1 MESLIKL
8 SGNLVNHLLSGKR
21 EKLDKEYFYMFSLSK
36 FILLK
41 ESILKKGKSI
51 VSDTEVTTFYFD
63 NDKNQ
68 KYIPV
73 ILELFDYIKKNGNYK
88 IKSGERISLTKSS
101 PEQNKLANA
110 LWVFNKLRD
119 SIAHGKYVFDFKNEC
134 IVIDNYDPN
143 NAYGLKCS
151 IPLSLLNKVSF
162 FIEEVKTTVDQKE
175 MIIKYYKYLQS
186 LAEKYD
192 IDPKKL
198 YEEYLFNLEQYKYIK
213 YNLNRDKYKYNNNVY
228 NYSYINNNIYNKKKY
243 YDDKI
248 NYSYDSTSS
257 SERRRIGDKYKD
269 LTPEIIQK
277 VISEMNLRE
286 LEYLI
291 KMLVQYR
298 PKNDSETEL
307 IYRVLSEYKFIM
319 SHKEQL
325 EKERDEYDKRTRAL
339 IKEMHGILGIEKK
352 NNIME
357 AIPALYNYM
366 CLSFS
371 VEPVVDYSYLSTDGL
386 DITFDDNYQGIINGI
401 NKKCEEFNLSLENLI
416 NQYNSHPNEQFR
428 RSLMDKLSEFY
439 TDIITRYN
447 VRNKTITTSIRNSIE
462 HGNYSANHDANV
474 SLVDLPDQHD
484 KNTIK
489 FNCTA
494 TVESLYNFTNQ
505 INDSS
510 LKDKYTLRVFFCELK
525 KIIPEELYNDIF
537 KRLND
542 LSVIS
547 FGKELDINKSMEN
560 MYYEAIAN
568 VIKAS
573 AIKRG

>member
-198 YEEYLFNLEQYKYIK
+198 YEEYLI
-213 YNLNRDKYKYNNNVY
+213 
-228 NYSYINNNIYNKKKY
+228 
-243 YDDKI
+243 
-248 NYSYDSTSS
+248 
-257 SERRRIGDKYKD
+257 
-269 LTPEIIQK
+269 
-277 VISEMNLRE
+277 
-286 LEYLI
+286 
-291 KMLVQYR
+291 
-298 PKNDSETEL
+298 
-307 IYRVLSEYKFIM
+307 
-319 SHKEQL
+319 
-325 EKERDEYDKRTRAL
+325 
-339 IKEMHGILGIEKK
+339 
-352 NNIME
+352 
-357 AIPALYNYM
+357 
-366 CLSFS
+366 
-371 VEPVVDYSYLSTDGL
+371 
-386 DITFDDNYQGIINGI
+386 
-401 NKKCEEFNLSLENLI
+401 
-416 NQYNSHPNEQFR
+416 
-428 RSLMDKLSEFY
+428 
-439 TDIITRYN
+439 
-447 VRNKTITTSIRNSIE
+447 
-462 HGNYSANHDANV
+462 
-474 SLVDLPDQHD
+474 
-484 KNTIK
+484 
-489 FNCTA
+489 
-494 TVESLYNFTNQ
+494 
-505 INDSS
+505 
-510 LKDKYTLRVFFCELK
+510 
-525 KIIPEELYNDIF
+525 
-537 KRLND
+537 
-542 LSVIS
+542 
-547 FGKELDINKSMEN
+547 
-560 MYYEAIAN
+560 
-568 VIKAS
+568 
-573 AIKRG
+573 